1 MDTLLILVIGL
12 IAGIVLYYLD
22 LGRGR
27 RWNTRWYDLTHKEKS
42 PMLLEQGLIHKQP
55 FQQKLVM
62 AIVIAGL
69 YTASAIALGGAHA
82 LIDLIRGA
90 TLVVGLMLG
99 FYAAVFLFKGRRW
112 NMDPVVN
119 AMHKVDALENSLN
132 DPKPTI
138 QTNAPVIEKPE
149 PPKSPEP
156 TPDWREGVKK
166 FGKR

>member
-42 PMLLEQGLIHKQP
+42 PALLEQGLIHNQP
-55 FQQKLVM
+55 FQQKLLM
-62 AIVIAGL
+62 AIVIAGIF
-69 YTASAIALGGAHA
+69 TAVAIAAGGAHA
-82 LIDLIRGA
+82 LMDLISGITA
-90 TLVVGLMLG
+90 VVGLMLG
-99 FYAAVFLFKGRRW
+99 FYAGVFLFKGKHW
-112 NMDPVVN
+112 NMDPVVK
-119 AMHKVDALENSLN
+119 AMHKVDAMENSMN
-132 DPKPTI
+132 VPRSTAGT
-138 QTNAPVIEKPE
+138 QAPIIEKPE
-149 PPKSPEP
+149 PPKPPDP